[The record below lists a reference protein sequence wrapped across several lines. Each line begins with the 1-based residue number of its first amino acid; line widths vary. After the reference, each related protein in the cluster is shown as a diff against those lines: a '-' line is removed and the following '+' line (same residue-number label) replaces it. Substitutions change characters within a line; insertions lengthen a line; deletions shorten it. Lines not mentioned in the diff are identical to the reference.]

1 MLDVIFFIQ
10 SIFTD
15 RNNNFQQSFLY
26 PIEYIDFLSSNLKRY
41 FISDDFL

>member
-15 RNNNFQQSFLY
+15 RNNNFKQKFLY
-26 PIEYIDFLSSNLKRY
+26 PIGYIDFLSIKRY